1 VVVRIVKASV
11 TINTRC
17 ITDDMAQAGK
27 RRDRTISISGA
38 WSNGEVSWEKGPRM
52 LTGPPQCVSE

>member
-1 VVVRIVKASV
+1 
-11 TINTRC
+11 
-17 ITDDMAQAGK
+17 MAQAGK